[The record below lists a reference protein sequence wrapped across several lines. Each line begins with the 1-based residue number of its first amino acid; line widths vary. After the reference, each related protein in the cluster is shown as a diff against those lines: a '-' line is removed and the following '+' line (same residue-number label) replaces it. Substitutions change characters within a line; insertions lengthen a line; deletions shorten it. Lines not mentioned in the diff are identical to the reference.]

1 MDKVALNK
9 LALYLHFLADEICN
23 NLEQPSMHNMAENIM
38 ARIDMLNPVFIKDVN
53 AGIEILTAA
62 IGALD

>member
-23 NLEQPSMHNMAENIM
+23 NLEQPSMHSMAENIM
-38 ARIDMLNPVFIKDVN
+38 IRIEMLNPVFIKDVN
-53 AGIEILTAA
+53 TGIEILTEA
-62 IGALD
+62 IDAL